1 MHSKSRVRWSGPLE
15 PFAAGFDAE
24 LARLGYTPAGT
35 RRKLEAVAHLSHWL
49 AGRGMTADG
58 IGAET
63 IGEFVAARRAA
74 GYSSQLTGRSLA
86 WMLGYLRGLGAVRPA
101 AAPGPAAGAGHLL
114 ERFGAFLADERGL
127 AGKTRGA
134 HLDSARRFL
143 AAAGPDGESGPPL
156 SALTA
161 SDVTAFLAGMA
172 GIQAPGTTQN
182 TVSMLRTFLT
192 WLYAEG
198 LIAAPLAGTVP
209 GAYRR
214 RRIRMP
220 ALVTEAEAAALL
232 AACDRTTAQGLR
244 DYAIVLILK
253 RMGLRAGE
261 IAALTLEDVAWRSG
275 IVVISGKGGRR
286 DQLPLPRDVAEAI
299 IAYLRHGRAA
309 AALDRKLFVRS
320 VAPHRGLSGYGVGH
334 AVARAARRAGLDRV
348 RPHQLRYFAA
358 TAMQAAGAP
367 LAEIGQVLRH
377 EDERTT
383 LLYAKVDVAALRPL
397 APPWPAAPSMPQL
410 PAGAP

>member
-1 MHSKSRVRWSGPLE
+1 MHSKSQVRWSGPLE

-35 RRKLEAVAHLSHWL
+35 RRKLEAAAHLSRWL
-49 AGRGMTADG
+49 AGRGMTADD
-58 IGAET
+58 IRAET

-74 GYSSQLTGRSLA
+74 GCSSQLTGRSLA
-86 WMLGYLRGLGAVRPA
+86 WMLGYLRGLGAVPPA
-101 AAPGPAAGAGHLL
+101 AAPGPAAGAGQLL
-114 ERFGAFLADERGL
+114 ERFGAFLANERGL

-143 AAAGPDGESGPPL
+143 AAVGPDGESGPPL

-172 GIQAPGTTQN
+172 RIQAPGTTQN
-182 TVSMLRTFLT
+182 TASMLRTFLT
-192 WLYAEG
+192 WLYAGG

-261 IAALTLEDVAWRSG
+261 IAALTLEDVAWRQGSC
-275 IVVISGKGGRR
+275 
-286 DQLPLPRDVAEAI
+286 
-299 IAYLRHGRAA
+299 
-309 AALDRKLFVRS
+309 
-320 VAPHRGLSGYGVGH
+320 
-334 AVARAARRAGLDRV
+334 
-348 RPHQLRYFAA
+348 
-358 TAMQAAGAP
+358 
-367 LAEIGQVLRH
+367 
-377 EDERTT
+377 
-383 LLYAKVDVAALRPL
+383 
-397 APPWPAAPSMPQL
+397 
-410 PAGAP
+410 